1 MPIPKYIS
9 AKVKLGSALVCPS
22 CNHRGAAVA
31 DSRVS
36 EGGKFI
42 RRRRIC
48 LGCEHRWTT
57 HEISQEQYY
66 EFIELQ
72 RVMKRIALLADKPR
86 EESL

>member
-9 AKVKLGSALVCPS
+9 ARVKLGSALVCPS
-22 CNHRGAAVA
+22 CDHRGAAVA

-36 EGGKFI
+36 EDSKFI

-57 HEISQEQYY
+57 YEISQDQYY
-66 EFIELQ
+66 EFIELE
-72 RVMKRIALLADKPR
+72 RVMKRIGLLADKSR